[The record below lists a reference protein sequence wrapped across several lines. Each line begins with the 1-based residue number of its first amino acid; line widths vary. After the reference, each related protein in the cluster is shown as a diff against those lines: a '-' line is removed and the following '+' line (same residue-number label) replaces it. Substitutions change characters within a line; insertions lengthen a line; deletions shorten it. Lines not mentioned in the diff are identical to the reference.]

1 MGKTAAPPKLQVALY
16 WGAACGGCDVAVL
29 DTDAFILDLAELA
42 DIRFWPIAIDGKYA
56 DLEAMADEELDLAI
70 FNGAVRNSE
79 NQHIAELLRRKS
91 KLMVAFG
98 SCAHLG
104 GIPGLANQVNRDEIF
119 DRAYLHN
126 PSLEEGNV
134 ALPVTEKKVA
144 AGTLEIPRFFRR
156 VHKLDEVVDVDYYV
170 PGCPPAPD
178 QVKAVLLAVAQ
189 GQLPARGSVVGCSER
204 AVCDDCERKKDEKKV
219 QKFHRPWEVI
229 QDPERCLLEQGIVC
243 AGSVTRSG
251 CGVRCP
257 DSGMPCRGCYGPT
270 AGVHDQGAKLVSA
283 IASIVDS
290 QNQAEIE
297 AILAQIPDVM
307 GYAYRFGLPA
317 ATIPRT
323 VRSI

>member
-1 MGKTAAPPKLQVALY
+1 MADQKLQIALY

-29 DTDAFILDLAELA
+29 DTDAFILDLAAVA
-42 DIRFWPIAIDGKYA
+42 DIRFWPLAVDGKYA
-56 DLEAMADEELDLAI
+56 DLEAMEDNELDLAL
-70 FNGAVRNSE
+70 FSGAVRNSE
-79 NQHIAELLRRKS
+79 NQHIAELLRRKA
-91 KLMVAFG
+91 KIMVALG
-98 SCAHLG
+98 SCAHIG
-104 GIPGLANQVNRDEIF
+104 GIPGLANEASRDEIF
-119 DRAYLHN
+119 HRAYLDN
-126 PSLEEGNV
+126 PSLEAGNI

-144 AGTLEIPRFFRR
+144 AGTLDIPHFYRR
-156 VHKLDEVVDVDYYV
+156 VYKLDDVVEVDYYI

-178 QVKAVLLAVAQ
+178 QIKAVLLAVVQ
-189 GQLPARGSVVGCSER
+189 GELPPPGSVVGCSER
-204 AVCDDCERKKDEKKV
+204 AVCDDCERRKDEKKV
-219 QKFHRPWEVI
+219 QKFHRPWQVI
-229 QDPERCLLEQGIVC
+229 QDPEKCLLEQGIIC

-290 QNQAEIE
+290 QDPDEI
-297 AILAQIPDVM
+297 ASILGQIPDIM

-323 VRSI
+323 VRSL

>member
-1 MGKTAAPPKLQVALY
+1 MADQKLQVALY

-29 DTDAFILDLAELA
+29 DTDAFILDLAAVA
-42 DIRFWPIAIDGKYA
+42 DIRFWPIAVDGKYA
-56 DLEAMADEELDLAI
+56 DVEAMADGELDLVI

-79 NQHIAELLRRKS
+79 NQQVAELLRRKA
-91 KLMVAFG
+91 KVLVAFG

-104 GIPGLANQVNRDEIF
+104 GIPGLANEASREEIF
-119 DRAYLHN
+119 NRAYLKN

-144 AGTLEIPRFFRR
+144 AGTLDIPHFFSR
-156 VHKLDEVVDVDYYV
+156 VHKLDEVVDVDYYL

-178 QVKAVLLAVAQ
+178 QVKAVLLAVVN
-189 GQLPARGSVVGCSER
+189 GELPPKGSVVGCSER
-204 AVCDDCERKKDEKKV
+204 AVCDDCERVKDEKKV
-219 QKFHRPWEVI
+219 QKFYRPWQVI
-229 QDPERCLLEQGIVC
+229 QDPERCLLEQGIIC

-270 AGVHDQGAKLVSA
+270 AGVRDQGAKLVSA

-290 QNQAEIE
+290 QNPDEI
-297 AILAQIPDVM
+297 ASILGQIPDVM

-317 ATIPRT
+317 ATIQQS
-323 VRSI
+323 VRSF